1 MTNLISLQRYLFLVI
16 LPRKNSRKYFAIQF
30 FLCNFALGISKITTM
45 DKNSEKYDLKEFEGE
60 GFVSECLE
68 EFDANVAKVEAE

>member
-1 MTNLISLQRYLFLVI
+1 MSIRI
-16 LPRKNSRKYFAIQF
+16 
-30 FLCNFALGISKITTM
+30 FLCNFALEINKITSI
-45 DKNSEKYDLKEFEGE
+45 DKNSKKYDLKEFEGE